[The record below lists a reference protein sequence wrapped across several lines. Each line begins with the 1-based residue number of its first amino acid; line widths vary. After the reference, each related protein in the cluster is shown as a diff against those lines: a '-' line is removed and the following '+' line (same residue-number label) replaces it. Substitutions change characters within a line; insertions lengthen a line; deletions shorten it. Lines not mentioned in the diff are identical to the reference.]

1 MPDVNIGDFLVYLYD
16 LLGWLLGVIG
26 LHSSAVSLLQKLVAG
41 FVLANFAMLTPIFT
55 IWLERKVAAR
65 FQDRLGPN
73 RVGPFGLFQ
82 SFADIVKLVIKEDII
97 PIGADKVIFNIGP
110 VLAVMSVV
118 GIWAVIPFA
127 STMVGT
133 DINVGVL
140 YSVAVGAIGTL
151 AIMMGGWA
159 SNNKYALLGAFRTV
173 SQLVSYEVP
182 MIVALLVPT
191 MLAGSMR
198 MNDIVAEQQVWFI
211 VAAPLAMLVFLISS
225 IAEVGRAP
233 FDLLEAESEIVA
245 GFHVEYTGMKFGVWM
260 LAEFVHAFTISA
272 LAAVVFLGGWRGP
285 LVDQYPLL
293 GVIYFLTKT
302 YVVYMVLLWVR
313 VTLPRVRIDHMNAL
327 NWKFLVPL
335 SLTVLVVTALVGKAV
350 PADVSVGGRAVV
362 LFLSNVAL
370 AVVSIRLLTGFSRK
384 LQAAEQASIDT
395 SGAGG

>member
-1 MPDVNIGDFLVYLYD
+1 MPEVKIGDLLVSLYD

-26 LHSSAVSLLQKLVAG
+26 LHPSAVSVLQKLVSG
-41 FVLANFAMLTPIFT
+41 FVLANFVLLTPIFT
-55 IWLERKVAAR
+55 IWVERKVAAR

-82 SFADIVKLVIKEDII
+82 SFADVVKLVTKEDIT
-97 PIGADKVIFNIGP
+97 PTGADKVPFNIGP

-133 DINVGVL
+133 DMNVGIL

-182 MIVALLVPT
+182 MIIALLVPT

-198 MNDIVAEQQVWFI
+198 MNDIVVEQQVWFV

-260 LAEFVHAFTISA
+260 LAEFVHAFTIAA
-272 LAAVVFLGGWRGP
+272 LTAVVFLGGWRGP

-293 GVIYFLTKT
+293 GVIYFLVKT
-302 YVVYMVLLWVR
+302 YVVYLLLLWIR
-313 VTLPRVRIDHMNAL
+313 VTLPRVRIDQMNNL

-350 PADVSVGGRAVV
+350 PADVSVGGRSLV
-362 LFLSNVAL
+362 LFLANVAL
-370 AVVSIRLLTGFSRK
+370 VIVSMIILARFSRN
-384 LQAAEQASIDT
+384 LQAAEQVSIDT
-395 SGAGG
+395 G

>member
-1 MPDVNIGDFLVYLYD
+1 MPEVNIGDFLVYLYD
-16 LLGWLLGVIG
+16 LLGYLLGVIG

-55 IWLERKVAAR
+55 IWLERKVAGR

-82 SFADIVKLVIKEDII
+82 SFADIVKLVVKEDIT
-97 PIGADKVIFNIGP
+97 PIGADKFIFNIGP

-159 SNNKYALLGAFRTV
+159 SNNKYALLGAVRTV

-211 VAAPLAMLVFLISS
+211 VAAPLAMMVFLVSS

-293 GVIYFLTKT
+293 GAIYFLTKT
-302 YVVYMVLLWVR
+302 YVVYMVLLWIR

-335 SLTVLVVTALVGKAV
+335 SLAVLVVTALVGKAV
-350 PADVSVGGRAVV
+350 PADVSAGGRALV

-370 AVVSIRLLTGFSRK
+370 AVVSISLLAGFSRK
-384 LQAAEQASIDT
+384 LQAVEQVSIDS

>member
-1 MPDVNIGDFLVYLYD
+1 MPEVNIGDLLVSLYD

-26 LHSSAVSLLQKLVAG
+26 LHSSAVSVLQKLVSG
-41 FVLANFAMLTPIFT
+41 FVLANFVLLTPIFT
-55 IWLERKVAAR
+55 IWVERKVAAR

-82 SFADIVKLVIKEDII
+82 SFADVIKLVIKEDIT
-97 PIGADKVIFNIGP
+97 PTGADKVIFNIGP

-133 DINVGVL
+133 DMNVGIL

-159 SNNKYALLGAFRTV
+159 SNNKYALLGSFRTV

-182 MIVALLVPT
+182 MIIALLVPT

-198 MNDIVAEQQVWFI
+198 MNTIVAEQQVWFV

-272 LAAVVFLGGWRGP
+272 LTAVVFLGGWRGP

-293 GVIYFLTKT
+293 GVIYFLMKT
-302 YVVYMVLLWVR
+302 YVVYLLLLWIR
-313 VTLPRVRIDHMNAL
+313 VTLPRVRIDQMNNL

-335 SLTVLVVTALVGKAV
+335 SLAVLVVTALVGKAV
-350 PADVSVGGRAVV
+350 PAGVSVGGRSLV
-362 LFLSNVAL
+362 LFLANVAL
-370 AVVSIRLLTGFSRK
+370 VIVSMMILARFSRN
-384 LQAAEQASIDT
+384 LQAAEQVSIDT
-395 SGAGG
+395 G

>member
-1 MPDVNIGDFLVYLYD
+1 MPEVKIGDLLVSLYD
-16 LLGWLLGVIG
+16 LLGWLLGAIG
-26 LHSSAVSLLQKLVAG
+26 LHSSAVSVLQKLVSG
-41 FVLANFAMLTPIFT
+41 FVLANFVLLTPIFT
-55 IWLERKVAAR
+55 IWVERKVAAR

-82 SFADIVKLVIKEDII
+82 SFADVVKLVTKEDIT
-97 PIGADKVIFNIGP
+97 PTGADKVPFNIGP

-133 DINVGVL
+133 DMNVGIL

-182 MIVALLVPT
+182 MIIALLVPT

-198 MNDIVAEQQVWFI
+198 MNTIVAEQQVWFV

-272 LAAVVFLGGWRGP
+272 LTAVVFLGGWRGP

-293 GVIYFLTKT
+293 GVIYFLMKT
-302 YVVYMVLLWVR
+302 YVVYLLLLWIR
-313 VTLPRVRIDHMNAL
+313 VTLPRVRIDQMNNL

-335 SLTVLVVTALVGKAV
+335 SLAVLVVTALVGKAV
-350 PADVSVGGRAVV
+350 PAGVSVGGRSLV
-362 LFLSNVAL
+362 LFLANVAL
-370 AVVSIRLLTGFSRK
+370 VIVSMIIMARFSRN
-384 LQAAEQASIDT
+384 LQAAEQVSIDT
-395 SGAGG
+395 G

>member
-26 LHSSAVSLLQKLVAG
+26 LHPSAVSLLQKLVAG
-41 FVLANFAMLTPIFT
+41 FFLANFAMLTPIFT

-225 IAEVGRAP
+225 IEEVGRAP

>member
-1 MPDVNIGDFLVYLYD
+1 MPEVNIGDFLVSLYD
-16 LLGWLLGVIG
+16 LLGWLLGAIG
-26 LHSSAVSLLQKLVAG
+26 LHSSAVSVLQKLVSG
-41 FVLANFAMLTPIFT
+41 FVLANFVLLTPIFT
-55 IWLERKVAAR
+55 IWVERKVAAR

-82 SFADIVKLVIKEDII
+82 SFADVVKLVTKEDIT
-97 PIGADKVIFNIGP
+97 PTGADKVPFNIGP

-133 DINVGVL
+133 DMNVGIL

-159 SNNKYALLGAFRTV
+159 SNNKYALMGAFRTV

-182 MIVALLVPT
+182 MIIALLVPT

-198 MNDIVAEQQVWFI
+198 MNTIVAEQQVWFV

-272 LAAVVFLGGWRGP
+272 LTAVVFLGGWRGP

-293 GVIYFLTKT
+293 GVIYFVAKT
-302 YVVYMVLLWVR
+302 YVVYLLLLWIR
-313 VTLPRVRIDHMNAL
+313 VTLPRVRIDQMNNL

-335 SLTVLVVTALVGKAV
+335 SLAVLVVTALVGKAI
-350 PADVSVGGRAVV
+350 PAGVSIGGRSLVM
-362 LFLSNVAL
+362 FLANVAL
-370 AVVSIRLLTGFSRK
+370 AVVVVSVLTRFSRK
-384 LQAAEQASIDT
+384 LQAADQVTIDT
-395 SGAGG
+395 G